1 MVAVTTNE
9 RPGAGPP
16 TPRQRVNLL
25 TGVVLV
31 PLLLLIA
38 PLFEGAIPFCDKG
51 PWIFVMITAG
61 FVVCEPL
68 VFHIE
73 ARNEAVSFSPTDLP
87 LAIGLLM
94 LSPLALVAARVVGSA
109 ILLIGWRR
117 QPLFKFTLNLT
128 AFMTE
133 TVVAIAVFRIVFSP
147 GDPASLAMWAWLI
160 ASLMIGLVAGGL
172 IIATAIA
179 AFEGDF
185 AERIRKE
192 FSYAYLF
199 YLPGAVL
206 GASAT
211 IPMLVEPWLLV
222 VVLLPAPIV
231 WLVLRSHASLMHRYT
246 DLSHVF
252 DFSSQVGRSA
262 HLAEIAETAVGEI
275 ADQLRARTVALVV
288 WDRGAGGVRTVHGDR
303 ALLDG
308 LPVRSGEP
316 VWGELEG
323 PEVQVLDGERD
334 TALSRRL
341 RALDVRQAMVAT
353 LFGDGEPIGLIVVAD
368 RHGATTEFSPDD
380 GARLRKMTEQLGV
393 AVRKGQLHVQIQ
405 HDATHD
411 RLTGL
416 PNRPYF
422 EAWSDQIVGSDVAS
436 ILMIDL
442 DRFKEVN
449 DTLGHHAGDNL
460 LHQVATRL
468 KDCLA
473 DGDFPARFG
482 GDEFAVLV
490 PGAGEHEASLL
501 AETISQALERPFEL
515 GGSTVAIAASIGI
528 ASAPDHGR
536 NSASLL
542 RRADLAMYDAKRR
555 HNRSSVY
562 RPSLDG
568 NDSVRLAMLGDLRDA
583 LRNGGLDVEF
593 QPKTDLRSG
602 VVVGVE
608 ALARWDHPVHGAVGP
623 DVFVP
628 LAEQAGLIEEMTEHM
643 VGRSL
648 DAVARWRKLRIEL
661 SVSVNLSPVSL
672 LNEALPGMIAKAL
685 EKAAV
690 PAHLLILEI
699 TEQSVIGD
707 TPRTL
712 RILEQLDEIGVRIS
726 IDDFGTGHSSLTNLR
741 RLPISE
747 LKVDRSFVTEML
759 VEHNDEVIVRSTIDL
774 GHNLGFTVVAEGV
787 ETADLTHRL
796 QSLGCDLAQGYGI
809 CRPLPYDRLTRWL
822 DRAHTASVAPDDTAR
837 DRSAADPDAL
847 NLR

>member
-1 MVAVTTNE
+1 MVATTTSE
-9 RPGAGPP
+9 QVGAGVSS
-16 TPRQRVNLL
+16 PRRRVNLL
-25 TGVVLV
+25 TAVILV
-31 PLLLLIA
+31 PLVLVIA
-38 PLFEGAIPFCDKG
+38 PLFEGAVPFCDKG
-51 PWIFVMITAG
+51 PWVFVLITAG
-61 FVVCEPL
+61 FVICEPL

-94 LSPLALVAARVVGSA
+94 LSPLSLVAARIIGSA

-128 AFMTE
+128 AFTTE
-133 TVVAIAVFRIVFSP
+133 TLVAIAVFRAAFQP
-147 GDPASLAMWAWLI
+147 GDTASLAMWVWLI
-160 ASLMIGLVAGGL
+160 VSLMVGLVAGGV
-172 IIATAIA
+172 IIATAIS

-211 IPMLVEPWLLV
+211 IPMLIEPWLLI
-222 VVLLPAPIV
+222 VVLLPAPIM

-262 HLAEIAETAVGEI
+262 HLAEIAETAVGTI
-275 ADQLRARTVALVV
+275 AEQLRARSVALLV
-288 WDRGAGGVRTVHGDR
+288 WDQGAGAVRTVHGDP

-308 LPVRSGEP
+308 LPADPGAPS
-316 VWGELEG
+316 WGLPEG
-323 PEVQVLDGERD
+323 TDIQLVSDDSDG
-334 TALSRRL
+334 ALAGRL
-341 RALDVRQAMVAT
+341 RALGVTQAMVAT
-353 LFGDGEPIGLIVVAD
+353 LFGDGEPIGLVVVAD
-368 RHGATTEFSPDD
+368 RHGATSEFSPDD
-380 GARLRKMTEQLGV
+380 VARLRKMTEQLGV

-422 EAWSDQIVGSDVAS
+422 EAWSDQIVCSEAAS

-468 KDCLA
+468 QDSLA
-473 DGDFPARFG
+473 DSDFPARFG

-528 ASAPDHGR
+528 ATAPDHGR
-536 NSASLL
+536 NAASLL

-568 NDSVRLAMLGDLRDA
+568 RDSVRLAMLGDLRDA

-593 QPKTDLRSG
+593 QPKSDLRSG

-608 ALARWDHPVHGAVGP
+608 ALARWVHPVHGSVSP

-643 VGRSL
+643 ITRSL
-648 DAVARWRKLRIEL
+648 DAVARWRDLGIEL

-672 LNEALPGMIAKAL
+672 VNEALPGVVAKEL
-685 EKAAV
+685 EAASV
-690 PAHLLILEI
+690 PPHLLILEI

-707 TPRTL
+707 TPRTM
-712 RILEQLDEIGVRIS
+712 RILQQLARIGVRIS

-809 CRPLPYDRLTRWL
+809 CRPLPFEKLTTWL
-822 DRAHTASVAPDDTAR
+822 VRARTPSVAGDEEEETSVGDAE
-837 DRSAADPDAL
+837 AL